1 MRAHYRRQA
10 YADPINWTDYRWD
23 RASRDAPAGRRHE
36 GGARTRRGG
45 LLRAVLVVVGLVFG
59 ARLLMGLR
67 RGARGRSGLL
77 TLLLVGLGLYACSR
91 RDGNSNWW

>member
-1 MRAHYRRQA
+1 
-10 YADPINWTDYRWD
+10 
-23 RASRDAPAGRRHE
+23 
-36 GGARTRRGG
+36 
-45 LLRAVLVVVGLVFG
+45 VLVVVGLVFG